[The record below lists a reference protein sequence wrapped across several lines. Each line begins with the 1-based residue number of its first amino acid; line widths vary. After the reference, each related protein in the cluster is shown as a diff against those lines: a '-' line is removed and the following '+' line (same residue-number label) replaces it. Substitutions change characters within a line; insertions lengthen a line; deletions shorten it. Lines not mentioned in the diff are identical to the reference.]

1 MDEKGSKQKKLEMQ
15 AKEYKNQL
23 KDLIKE
29 KEENHRKQLL
39 KLYADRDA
47 LNLEKEIYQNSR
59 NMMVVDSNREFSKIL
74 EEMKQ
79 EFEKNKQ
86 AINKQYAKAIFH
98 LKEDQKKFQ
107 EALRQTED
115 EYNVHIE
122 TTDKK
127 LNDALKMQKKTGEK
141 IRSKKAKLAK
151 DNLKNQERVD
161 NLNNLIAETE
171 SQNIQLKNDILHFEK
186 KCKEME
192 DQLKEQEKII
202 NTKEVK
208 IKDFRNMNFH
218 LQNYKSVYDYQVN
231 TLKEEHEPLS
241 EYNNNLDKHVKTMYH
256 ELLTEA
262 DSTKALEE
270 NIKKLKNFIANLN
283 DQIKN
288 KNVLYRDTKRQFDVL
303 EHDLAYIVETE
314 DGESFRRSLLK
325 KLEEQDRFVSM
336 IEKKLGVANNQTVSS
351 IMENKKT
358 QNLEKLSAL
367 ELQSIKEE
375 LVRQRD
381 MMSKKLVRKTELN
394 IRLEKEREAVFKS
407 IQQEGKMLIN
417 KCNNLRK
424 AGLILKYEIDLQ
436 EKRAGEIEQ
445 RSKQLVAEEAVGGHT
460 AQQEPRE
467 KRYTEL
473 PLLEYRKNNPLR
485 RAADGE
491 EEAPPPQQNKLLRDL
506 MKEADK
512 LYKQAA
518 ENNVNIEE
526 YQVGFDQCRIRCIT
540 S

>member
-59 NMMVVDSNREFSKIL
+59 NMMVVDSNREFNKIL

-202 NTKEVK
+202 NTKA
-208 IKDFRNMNFH
+208 INF
-218 LQNYKSVYDYQVN
+218 L
-231 TLKEEHEPLS
+231 
-241 EYNNNLDKHVKTMYH
+241 
-256 ELLTEA
+256 
-262 DSTKALEE
+262 
-270 NIKKLKNFIANLN
+270 
-283 DQIKN
+283 
-288 KNVLYRDTKRQFDVL
+288 
-303 EHDLAYIVETE
+303 
-314 DGESFRRSLLK
+314 
-325 KLEEQDRFVSM
+325 
-336 IEKKLGVANNQTVSS
+336 
-351 IMENKKT
+351 
-358 QNLEKLSAL
+358 
-367 ELQSIKEE
+367 
-375 LVRQRD
+375 
-381 MMSKKLVRKTELN
+381 
-394 IRLEKEREAVFKS
+394 
-407 IQQEGKMLIN
+407 
-417 KCNNLRK
+417 
-424 AGLILKYEIDLQ
+424 
-436 EKRAGEIEQ
+436 
-445 RSKQLVAEEAVGGHT
+445 
-460 AQQEPRE
+460 
-467 KRYTEL
+467 
-473 PLLEYRKNNPLR
+473 
-485 RAADGE
+485 
-491 EEAPPPQQNKLLRDL
+491 
-506 MKEADK
+506 
-512 LYKQAA
+512 
-518 ENNVNIEE
+518 
-526 YQVGFDQCRIRCIT
+526 
-540 S
+540 